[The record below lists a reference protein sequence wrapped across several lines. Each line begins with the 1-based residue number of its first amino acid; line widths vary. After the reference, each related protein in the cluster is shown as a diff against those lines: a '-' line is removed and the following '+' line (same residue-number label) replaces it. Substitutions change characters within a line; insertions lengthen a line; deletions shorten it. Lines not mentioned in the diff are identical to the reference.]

1 MSASGLM
8 SLGARAMAANYAA
21 LQTTG
26 HNIANAGVDGYSRQT
41 AELQTATGQF
51 TGAGFFGKGVDVTT
65 VSRAHSEYLTKEAA
79 TARSLSSMDQARLTG
94 LRDLE
99 GIFPTGEQGVGYAA
113 GQFLNAM
120 VDLAS
125 RPADNATRQVVLARA
140 QEAAG
145 RFAAAG
151 EQLNVVQSNVTASLK
166 AGIDVVNGL
175 AKDIATVNERIA
187 QLKGL
192 GQPANDLLDERDRLV
207 ARLSEQVQVTT
218 IPASDGTLGVFI
230 AGGQRLVLGNQAST
244 LSLVPDPEDA
254 SRSAIAIK
262 ESGLNRVLADG
273 TLGGGALAGW
283 LHFQNHDLV
292 DARNQLGQIAAAMAG
307 AVNDQQAF
315 GLDLRDPPG
324 SGAPMFAVGAPQVQP
339 NQSNARH
346 PSGSFAAQVS
356 LTVNDA
362 SQLQASDYELRAD
375 PSGVP
380 GSWQLTRRSD
390 GLVRTVVDGDS
401 IDGFTINL
409 GSPAPAVTDR
419 FLLQPVGAAAAGMRR
434 VLDDIRGIAAASPV
448 TASAAAGNTGTASVA
463 ALTVVSAGI
472 DPNRTA
478 QISFTSAFGD
488 YSWELRDRTSNALL
502 SSGTGSWTPGAPI
515 ALNGFELQLNGV
527 PADGDRFSVVKTAFP
542 AANNGNALAMVG
554 LRDRALVGQTP
565 QTTGGLGGGQTF
577 TDAYAFAMAG
587 VGVRVQSADTAAQVS
602 ASVAAG
608 AEQARASGSGVNLD
622 EEAAR
627 LLQFQQSYQAAA
639 KVLQVAQSIFD
650 TLLDAARA

>member
-65 VSRAHSEYLTKEAA
+65 VSRAHNEHLTKEAA

-99 GIFPTGEQGVGYAA
+99 TIFPTGEQGVGHAA

-151 EQLNVVQSNVTASLK
+151 EQLNVVQSNVSSSLK
-166 AGIDVVNGL
+166 ASVEAVNGL
-175 AKDIATVNERIA
+175 TKDIAAVNEKIA

-192 GQPANDLLDERDRLV
+192 GQPANDLLDERDRLISQ
-207 ARLSEQVQVTT
+207 LSEHVQVST
-218 IPASDGTLGVFI
+218 IPSSDGTLGVFI
-230 AGGQRLVLGNQAST
+230 AGGQRLVLGNQASS
-244 LSLVPDPEDA
+244 LALVPDPEDA
-254 SRSAIAIK
+254 SRSAVAIK
-262 ESGLNRVLADG
+262 EGGINRVLVEG
-273 TLGGGALAGW
+273 TLGGGGIAGW

-292 DARNQLGQIAAAMAG
+292 DARNQLGQIAAAMSA

-324 SGAPMFAVGAPQVQP
+324 AGAPMFAVGAPQVQP
-339 NQSNARH
+339 NQGNARDAA
-346 PSGSFAAQVS
+346 GSFIAQVT
-356 LTVNDA
+356 LTVSDA

-390 GLVRTVVDGDS
+390 GLVRTVVDGDTV
-401 IDGFTINL
+401 DGFTIDL
-409 GSPAPAVTDR
+409 GSPAPASTDR
-419 FLLQPVGAAAAGMRR
+419 FLLQPVGAAAAGMKR
-434 VLDDIRGIAAASPV
+434 VLDDPRGIAAASPV
-448 TASAAAGNTGTASVA
+448 TASAAQANTGTATVA

-472 DPNRTA
+472 DPEQTA

-488 YSWELRDRTSNALL
+488 YSWELRDRSSGTLM
-502 SSGTGSWTPGAPI
+502 SSGTGTWTAGTPI
-515 ALNGFELQLNGV
+515 ALNGFELDLNGV
-527 PADGDRFSVVKTAFP
+527 PADGDSFSVVKTAFP
-542 AANNGNALAMVG
+542 AANNGNALAMVA
-554 LRDRALVGQTP
+554 LRDRALVGQSP
-565 QTTGGLGGGQTF
+565 LSGGGLGGGQTI

-587 VGVRVQSADTAAQVS
+587 VGVSVQGADTAAQVS
-602 ASVAAG
+602 ASVASG

-627 LLQFQQSYQAAA
+627 LLSFQQSYQAAA